1 MSTLGDVDGDGSLE
15 IVVGTNRGAL
25 YVVRGENGEDAPGFP
40 FFTYGKL
47 MAPIAISKL
56 NDKSPGLQL
65 IAMSFDGFLYIVDGY
80 NGCVET
86 SDVGEVAYAMVG
98 GRVELS

>member
-1 MSTLGDVDGDGSLE
+1 
-15 IVVGTNRGAL
+15 
-25 YVVRGENGEDAPGFP
+25 
-40 FFTYGKL
+40 
-47 MAPIAISKL
+47 MAPISATKL

-86 SDVGEVAYAMVG
+86 SDVGEVAYAMV
-98 GRVELS
+98 RACMYTCLVCMCVYAYQKKKKKKKKKKKSAAIHSYQ